1 MARGKKGGKKS
12 LFKVKKGYKRFSDSD
27 KLVHRHVMEK
37 MIGRPLTKKEK
48 VHHIDGD
55 KKNNRRSNLMLFPSQ
70 KAHWEFH
77 KKQLKETGKW

>member
-1 MARGKKGGKKS
+1 MARGKKS
-12 LFKVKKGYKRFSDSD
+12 LFKVKKGYKRFADSD

-37 MIGRPLTKKEK
+37 MIGRTLTKREK

-70 KAHWEFH
+70 KAHHEHH
-77 KKQLKETGKW
+77 KKQKEKTGEW